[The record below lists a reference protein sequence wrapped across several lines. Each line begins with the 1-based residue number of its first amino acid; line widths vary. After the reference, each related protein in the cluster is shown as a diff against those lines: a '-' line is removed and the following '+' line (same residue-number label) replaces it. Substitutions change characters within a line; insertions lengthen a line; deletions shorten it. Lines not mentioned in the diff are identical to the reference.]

1 MKAERKSG
9 RLKGRRLGGG
19 GGGGVGNYAGGG
31 GGGGCNCEARG
42 KEELGGELEEGCRHL
57 ERVDARVGEER
68 SS

>member
-31 GGGGCNCEARG
+31 GGGGVQL
-42 KEELGGELEEGCRHL
+42 LGPREGRVRWGVGRRLSAFGEGRC
-57 ERVDARVGEER
+57 ACW
-68 SS
+68 